1 MNKKSLFVVLFA
13 MLCLAVF
20 TVSVSADQD
29 GHTNWCNM
37 DQYGC
42 WVTGDDGAQNYIMF
56 WSEEARTY
64 FMGPNSNAVVTDYCA
79 DCNGKLSLS
88 NSDTI
93 QYRSKSGKNGKEQ
106 QSKESESSTNKS
118 LIQEYSDIYVKN
130 RKLYNESQSKEFNEE
145 STRNSVQNRAANMS
159 EEELKNKLQEEM
171 DYYNTYFNRQ

>member
-42 WVTGDDGAQNYIMF
+42 WVTGDGGEQVYIMF

-64 FMGPNSNAVVTDYCA
+64 FMGPNSNAVVTDFCA
-79 DCNGKLSLS
+79 DCEGGKLSLPNNGKVQEKLFCNKYGTCWTLKS
-88 NSDTI
+88 LQGEIAACT
-93 QYRSKSGKNGKEQ
+93 KSGYINCRWDDERGIVADGK
-106 QSKESESSTNKS
+106 KTGN
-118 LIQEYSDIYVKN
+118 
-130 RKLYNESQSKEFNEE
+130 
-145 STRNSVQNRAANMS
+145 
-159 EEELKNKLQEEM
+159 
-171 DYYNTYFNRQ
+171 